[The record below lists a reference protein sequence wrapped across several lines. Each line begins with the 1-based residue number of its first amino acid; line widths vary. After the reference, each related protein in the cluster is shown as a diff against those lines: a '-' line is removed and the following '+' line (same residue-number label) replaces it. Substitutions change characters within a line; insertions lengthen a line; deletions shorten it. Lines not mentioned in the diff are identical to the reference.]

1 MKNKIKKLCFCF
13 LGSLLFMAGCGKDE
27 KLTAYEEQMSIFF
40 TNIAELNT
48 NMNAVDVTDEA
59 AAQTELLGYLDALEA
74 EFNSLAE
81 LEVPEEF
88 ISVESLADE
97 AAENMTQAVS
107 LYHSLYESETFDT
120 TIADAANEYY
130 SRANIR
136 LQYIISI
143 LHGEI
148 PEGEN
153 VTITMDDNLNTKEE
167 TTEENTE
174 IITEESTQKGF

>member
-1 MKNKIKKLCFCF
+1 M
-13 LGSLLFMAGCGKDE
+13 
-27 KLTAYEEQMSIFF
+27 
-40 TNIAELNT
+40 
-48 NMNAVDVTDEA
+48 
-59 AAQTELLGYLDALEA
+59 
-74 EFNSLAE
+74 
-81 LEVPEEF
+81 EVPEEF

>member
-1 MKNKIKKLCFCF
+1 MKYKLKSLSFYLLF
-13 LGSLLFMAGCGKDE
+13 SLLFLMGCGNDE
-27 KLTAYEEQMSIFF
+27 ELIVYEEQMSSFF
-40 TNIAELNT
+40 TNISELNA
-48 NMNAVDVTDEA
+48 NMNAIDVSDET
-59 AAQTELLGYLDALEA
+59 AAQAELLSYLDALQT

-107 LYHSLYESETFDT
+107 LYHQLYESETFDT
-120 TIADAANEYY
+120 TTTEAANEYY

-136 LQYIISI
+136 IQYIISI

-153 VTITMDDNLNTKEE
+153 VTITMDDDLELDKETE
-167 TTEENTE
+167 TAE
-174 IITEESTQKGF
+174 TQ